1 MWTTT
6 LFLFI
11 GCVARQASSLHLSG
25 PWHGHGP
32 YSSSAHRHAESLPI
46 LQKKGDTKHSTQM
59 VQLGAADGAAGTDTD
74 TNSNFLL
81 HGPSHNLAQGATA
94 DFDAIEVLN
103 LAATDVEAAGFRG
116 GFTDGV
122 HGYVVPYNNGVFFG
136 KVIRFL
142 LSDFNTVGVLNL
154 EATDG
159 DLKGFWGGFTD
170 GVHGYVVPHSNGAYF
185 GKVVR
190 FLLSDF
196 NTVEVL
202 NLEATDGDL
211 KGFAGGFTDGAYGYV
226 VPYNNGAYFGK
237 VARFLLSDF
246 NSVEVLN
253 LEATDGD
260 LKGFFGGFTDG
271 AYGYCVPFYNGG
283 YSGKV
288 ARFLLSDFNS
298 VEVLNLEATDGDVK
312 GFVDGFTDGA
322 HGYVV
327 PYYNGAYF
335 GKVVR
340 FQVTPTVAGP
350 DGGAAA
356 VGDPHLQNVHGERF
370 DLMKEGKHVLISIP
384 RGQDAQHALLRVQA
398 DARRLGGNCA
408 DLYFKEANVT
418 GAWAE
423 AKNAGGYHYSVS
435 QNDIEAPEWVAFGK
449 VELKVVHGRTDGGL
463 PYLNV
468 YMKHL
473 RSAGVAVG
481 GLLGED
487 DHEDVIT
494 PPEACTRKMAL
505 GKGQLSGQIRASASS
520 VAMATFGE

>member
-1 MWTTT
+1 M
-6 LFLFI
+6 
-11 GCVARQASSLHLSG
+11 VALLGQGAHAVAFMTVHNGSLTSARRQVDDVLGDVRLTGGIADNVGQAEVFDGSTWR
-25 PWHGHGP
+25 PIC
-32 YSSSAHRHAESLPI
+32 AHRFARNDNGYEI
-46 LQKKGDTKHSTQM
+46 ICAM
-59 VQLGAADGAAGTDTD
+59 LGMSG
-74 TNSNFLL
+74 
-81 HGPSHNLAQGATA
+81 
-94 DFDAIEVLN
+94 
-103 LAATDVEAAGFRG
+103 
-116 GFTDGV
+116 
-122 HGYVVPYNNGVFFG
+122 GVFVSITDPVTAAYYVG
-136 KVIRFL
+136 HCT
-142 LSDFNTVGVLNL
+142 STTVP
-154 EATDG
+154 TWPTCD
-159 DLKGFWGGFTD
+159 T
-170 GVHGYVVPHSNGAYF
+170 AY
-185 GKVVR
+185 
-190 FLLSDF
+190 
-196 NTVEVL
+196 
-202 NLEATDGDL
+202 
-211 KGFAGGFTDGAYGYV
+211 AGGNCAVGGGN
-226 VPYNNGAYFGK
+226 PG
-237 VARFLLSDF
+237 
-246 NSVEVLN
+246 VEIQC
-253 LEATDGD
+253 T
-260 LKGFFGGFTDG
+260 
-271 AYGYCVPFYNGG
+271 
-283 YSGKV
+283 
-288 ARFLLSDFNS
+288 
-298 VEVLNLEATDGDVK
+298 
-312 GFVDGFTDGA
+312 
-322 HGYVV
+322 
-327 PYYNGAYF
+327 
-335 GKVVR
+335 
-340 FQVTPTVAGP
+340 TPSPTPSPTQAGP

-408 DLYFKEANVT
+408 DLYFKEVNVT

>member
-122 HGYVVPYNNGVFFG
+122 HGYVVPY
-136 KVIRFL
+136 
-142 LSDFNTVGVLNL
+142 T
-154 EATDG
+154 
-159 DLKGFWGGFTD
+159 
-170 GVHGYVVPHSNGAYF
+170 NGAYF
-185 GKVVR
+185 
-190 FLLSDF
+190 
-196 NTVEVL
+196 
-202 NLEATDGDL
+202 
-211 KGFAGGFTDGAYGYV
+211 
-226 VPYNNGAYFGK
+226 
-237 VARFLLSDF
+237 
-246 NSVEVLN
+246 
-253 LEATDGD
+253 
-260 LKGFFGGFTDG
+260 
-271 AYGYCVPFYNGG
+271 
-283 YSGKV
+283 GKV

-494 PPEACTRKMAL
+494 PPEACTRKMTL
-505 GKGQLSGQIRASASS
+505 GKGQLSGHIRASASS